1 VDQARWLSAGIGK
14 RFRAIDLGLQTKLN
28 RRHLIVVLVAKRV
41 NLSSRLHRSHTR
53 PPSKERRTGL
63 QRETSYPRRIWSFA
77 FAQRKVS
84 LAMRLS
90 ADALQARYRVE
101 DTEVHGN
108 VFFRHTGLAARNLTA
123 TLARLG
129 LVVETPLLKSRA
141 RGVPNLTGRI
151 RKGLMEEPTLAETF
165 PMFCQPQEQRLAIP
179 EI

>member
-1 VDQARWLSAGIGK
+1 
-14 RFRAIDLGLQTKLN
+14 
-28 RRHLIVVLVAKRV
+28 
-41 NLSSRLHRSHTR
+41 
-53 PPSKERRTGL
+53 
-63 QRETSYPRRIWSFA
+63 
-77 FAQRKVS
+77 
-84 LAMRLS
+84 MRLS